1 MPIGKVGL
9 TILLSTAGLWLLW
22 ERLSTAEADATAS
35 AQSEYLAQIR
45 DSGALVAVQVEF

>member
-1 MPIGKVGL
+1 MLIAKVGL

-22 ERLSTAEADATAS
+22 ERLSTAGADATSA

-45 DSGALVAVQVEF
+45 DGSTLVAVQMEF

>member
-1 MPIGKVGL
+1 MLIAKVGL

-22 ERLSTAEADATAS
+22 ERLSTAEDHAIAS

-45 DSGALVAVQVEF
+45 DGGALVAVQVEF